1 MNKKEGKIRIIL
13 QLVKFGEANAISA
26 VDFLKKE
33 VTEFYSF
40 NLVEATNQ
48 EGDPYSLFHRKEV
61 GPEYLVLTVMDNGVG
76 IKEADK
82 SKLFKLFG
90 CLKST
95 RSMNTQGIGLGLVIT
110 KMITEEFGGNTNMFS
125 LFGAGSVFQSSF

>member
-1 MNKKEGKIRIIL
+1 
-13 QLVKFGEANAISA
+13 
-26 VDFLKKE
+26 
-33 VTEFYSF
+33 
-40 NLVEATNQ
+40 
-48 EGDPYSLFHRKEV
+48 
-61 GPEYLVLTVMDNGVG
+61 MDNGVG

-110 KMITEEFGGNTNMFS
+110 KMITEEFGGNTKIFS
-125 LFGAGSVFQSSF
+125 SFGAGSIF